1 MGAGAASTTGSDAGT
16 VASGAASGAA
26 AGSIVGPWGTAIG
39 AGVGAGLS
47 LMQAS
52 GQASAERDAERQAEI
67 ATRMRIQQQEQE
79 FFKKV
84 QIPMEAYNRGLREGT
99 AQQSQAIG
107 ALQEGDPRQL
117 LGAIG
122 KVQAVGVDQIA
133 GQTDAMAQQMFE
145 LSKLQAQEGML
156 GADDLAKIYGERA
169 EGAQKAA
176 ASAELAK
183 IAAINSA
190 ITGATDIVTRIDAGR
205 KEYKKAQ
212 NPKGAINTGIKT
224 QEPSSFV
231 DFNTGFSPAGLYS
244 NYNTQQQ
251 GTLPGQYSS
260 IFPSVSTPSSTA
272 TGPSMS
278 FDPNLFFNKNSF
290 YPSQQ

>member
-52 GQASAERDAERQAEI
+52 EQASAQREAERQAEI
-67 ATRMRIQQQEQE
+67 ATRMRIQQQEQN
-79 FFKKV
+79 FFEAMQV
-84 QIPMEAYNRGLREGT
+84 PTEAYDRALREGT
-99 AQQSQAIG
+99 AQQAQVLAS
-107 ALQEGDPRQL
+107 LQEGDPRQL
-117 LGAIG
+117 LGGVG
-122 KVQAVGVDQIA
+122 KVQAVSSDYNAQNR
-133 GQTDAMAQQMFE
+133 DAMAQQMFE
-145 LSKLQAQEGML
+145 LSKLQAQEKML
-156 GADDLAKIYGERA
+156 NADDLSKIYGERA

-205 KEYKKAQ
+205 KEYKTQQPAVSVDTQSQSPVGSMFDNQSKFVPSYRTQ
-212 NPKGAINTGIKT
+212 TGGSGLGAISGYDPNVFG
-224 QEPSSFV
+224 
-231 DFNTGFSPAGLYS
+231 N
-244 NYNTQQQ
+244 QQ
-251 GTLPGQYSS
+251 S
-260 IFPSVSTPSSTA
+260 IFSSVSTPNPKSKYVLPNYYDPY
-272 TGPSMS
+272 TGE
-278 FDPNLFFNKNSF
+278 
-290 YPSQQ
+290 YIQ